1 MNLSAIAK
9 ATATE
14 RTEFELPTPGVYKGY
29 IESAD
34 VKVGKASGNKYI
46 SLRISL
52 TDAEGKKHGSIFPN
66 FFINDKNYCMYQ
78 MKQLLEAV
86 DFPMEEGEVD
96 EESVASMVEKREV
109 FVAVTIEAGKDG
121 YKDKAVID
129 WNGFDPAIAVID
141 KFYEVQVSMNDTPD
155 PWENINNGP
164 EGELPF
170 PVR

>member
-14 RTEFELPTPGVYKGY
+14 RTEFELPAPGVYKGY
-29 IESAD
+29 IESAE
-34 VKVGKASGNKYI
+34 VKVGKTSGNKYI
-46 SLRISL
+46 GLRISL
-52 TDAEGKKHGSIFPN
+52 KDADDKSYGSIFPN
-66 FFINDKNYCMYQ
+66 FFVNDKNYCMYQ
-78 MKQLLEAV
+78 LKQLLEAV
-86 DFPMEEGEVD
+86 DFPMEEGEVS
-96 EESVASMVEKREV
+96 EEEVASMVEKREV

-141 KFYEVQVSMNDTPD
+141 KFYEVQAAATGDDD
-155 PWENINNGP
+155 PWAHINDG
-164 EGELPF
+164 EDELPF